1 MSKWPGYPTISET
14 NTWVWLSDFSEKLGT
29 STDLSSVP
37 EVIGHGSASDCSIDF
52 HFGGIGQ
59 V

>member
-1 MSKWPGYPTISET
+1 MSKWPGYPTISDI
-14 NTWVWLSDFSEKLGT
+14 NTWVWLSDLRAKSGT

-37 EVIGHGSASDCSIDF
+37 EVIAHGSASDCSIDF

>member
-1 MSKWPGYPTISET
+1 MSKQPRYPRISET
-14 NTWVWLSDFSEKLGT
+14 STWVWLSDFSEKLGT